1 MLSVNQ
7 MSNLDEAAREIQDK
21 KLILD
26 LAVDVQSI
34 LQILVEKGITTKE
47 EVEQKRAMVRNAPK
61 YKNGYTYIQQTMEE
75 IIKYKKDPQAL
86 LREMMRRKMEE

>member
-1 MLSVNQ
+1 

-26 LAVDVQSI
+26 LAVDVQAI

-47 EVEQKRAMVRNAPK
+47 EVEQKRAIVRNTPK

-75 IIKYKKDPQAL
+75 IIKYQKDPQAL
-86 LREMMRRKMEE
+86 IREMLRRKMEG